1 LVLQAEFDGNRC
13 IEGDNIG
20 DTRAADGVPLDTAP
34 LTNPT
39 ISNMTCIIGNGDAN
53 THDPS
58 EGPTLRRGPQMQL
71 ADSIVFGAYTDDV
84 DQNNECFELNED
96 GVTNNWA
103 QTGATTVNNS
113 LIACEFA
120 TQTSEALP
128 NTDTL
133 EEWFLGANPST
144 NGEDYSFNAGNVI
157 VSIVDLFA
165 NGNLQILDSFY
176 TLTDLVD
183 DAGNAITM
191 TPASGTLGAVTRDDD
206 WTAGWTYGLHPD
218 AQGQPLWIGNP

>member
-1 LVLQAEFDGNRC
+1 
-13 IEGDNIG
+13 
-20 DTRAADGVPLDTAP
+20 
-34 LTNPT
+34 
-39 ISNMTCIIGNGDAN
+39 
-53 THDPS
+53 
-58 EGPTLRRGPQMQL
+58 MQL